1 MHKTSIILSFL
12 VLLHIIFT
20 NPTWCISPPIT
31 MFNAPN
37 ITKPGCPR
45 KCGNLI
51 VPYPFGVG
59 LGAGCSK
66 SVLFDVFCMTSYD
79 PPKAFL
85 VAAMDDQKNAM
96 EILDISETQLRLRN
110 QISYSCFNSTDVI
123 SPRMSDFITFNLITP
138 RPPYSV
144 SGN

>member
-1 MHKTSIILSFL
+1 M
-12 VLLHIIFT
+12 
-20 NPTWCISPPIT
+20 T
-31 MFNAPN
+31 MFNATN

-45 KCGNLI
+45 KCGNLT

-66 SVLFDVFCMTSYD
+66 NVLFDVFCITSYD

-96 EILDISETQLRLRN
+96 EILDISETQLCLKN
-110 QISYSCFNSTDVI
+110 QISYLCFNSTDVT
-123 SPRMSDFITFNLITP
+123 SPRLSDFTNFNVATP
-138 RPPYSV
+138 RAPYSV
-144 SGN
+144 SDK